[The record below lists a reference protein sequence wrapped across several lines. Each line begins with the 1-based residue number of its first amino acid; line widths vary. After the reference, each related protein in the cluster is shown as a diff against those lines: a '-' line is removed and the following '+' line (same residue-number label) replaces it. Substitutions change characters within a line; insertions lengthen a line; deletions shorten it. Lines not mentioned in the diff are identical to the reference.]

1 MDIVGDKWHR
11 EYKSIPNIKANAPC
25 VRIVFLENK
34 VARLDSVNADL
45 GQKLRKYGNNQ
56 GTFPAMNLAPLY
68 RITNAERAQKILKL
82 LKADSNQI
90 DIQQIKGWCDCS
102 NWGVKFSKKY
112 KNSMR
117 QIPAKL
123 EQMLQG
129 EATYEPVLRLIRAAR
144 PFVEPEALH
153 AELERVAFDALERRD
168 DIVLALQILF
178 YIGKEEKSPE
188 DDYGNLSV
196 IFDCDE
202 LEDND
207 VSSATEKFTRGFNRA
222 LLAAMP

>member
-1 MDIVGDKWHR
+1 MINELYQLSVALSKMDIVGDKWHR

-68 RITNAERAQKILKL
+68 RITDAERAQKILKL

-102 NWGVKFSKKY
+102 NWGVKFSKNIKTACG
-112 KNSMR
+112 KFQQSWNR
-117 QIPAKL
+117 CCRGKL
-123 EQMLQG
+123 LMNQCF
-129 EATYEPVLRLIRAAR
+129 A
-144 PFVEPEALH
+144 
-153 AELERVAFDALERRD
+153 
-168 DIVLALQILF
+168 
-178 YIGKEEKSPE
+178 
-188 DDYGNLSV
+188 
-196 IFDCDE
+196 
-202 LEDND
+202 
-207 VSSATEKFTRGFNRA
+207 
-222 LLAAMP
+222 